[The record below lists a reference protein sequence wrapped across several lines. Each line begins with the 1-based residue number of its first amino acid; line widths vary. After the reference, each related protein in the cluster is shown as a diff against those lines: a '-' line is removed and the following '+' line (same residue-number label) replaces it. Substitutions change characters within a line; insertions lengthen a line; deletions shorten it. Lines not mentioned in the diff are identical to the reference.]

1 MPDKDKPKDT
11 NRNLFLANITHEFRT
26 PIQTMLATID
36 MLKETS
42 LDPEQLEY
50 IQQIHF
56 SAEAL
61 LSLVND
67 FLDFSKLESG
77 QFRFEYIPYNP
88 LVLIEQTIDLL
99 AIEAHNKSIEIIS
112 DIDFALPTQIIGD
125 PTRTR
130 QVLTNLLK
138 NAVKFTQHGYIEIS
152 ASADP
157 AAKTISFFV
166 KDTGIGISEEGKK
179 KLFSNFYQTDASNT
193 RKYGGTGLG
202 LSISKQF
209 VELMGGKI
217 GMKDNPEG
225 GSIFYFSLPYS
236 LPEDMPE
243 EVAALEP
250 SVTEDE
256 KVLIVDDRISAAQS
270 FQKKLKQLGFK
281 DVDYTLSGDDAL
293 KMLCEA
299 ADSKQPYSQVFIDM
313 VMPVMDGWRLSSE
326 INNNSKI
333 NSSKLYLLIPEG
345 QMGRDAKMKRLKW
358 FNGYLY
364 KPIKKKQLINLLI
377 ANAEETLE
385 LEAVD
390 DDTPVSAPQKETAPV
405 PKPATETATGANSEK
420 KPESS
425 SEYEVIAKGRKIIIA
440 EDHPVNQKLISRF
453 FQQFGA
459 ETVCANNG
467 EEAYKAATANPDAD
481 LIFMDIQMPVMSGV
495 EATQKIRA
503 KKIATPIIACTANT
517 DEADF
522 NEYYKA
528 GMNDV
533 LIKPFKKQTVYELL
547 QKWIKKLDEE
557 KNKDSGAGKPN
568 AGISISS
575 TAYNPIAW
583 DIGEMLVTTRNN
595 KELAK
600 QMIADFLSQTVSIFE
615 KITEAIQNNNFLCV
629 QQYAHILK
637 GSAGALAIN
646 KLSDTA
652 KQMELI
658 AKAENAQTCQICL
671 EECGIYFD
679 EFSKLAEDWIEEN
692 S

>member
-1 MPDKDKPKDT
+1 MPDQNSKDT

-26 PIQTMLATID
+26 PIQTILATID
-36 MLKETS
+36 MLKETA

-50 IQQIHF
+50 IQQVHF

-67 FLDFSKLESG
+67 FLDFSKLEAG
-77 QFRFEYIPYNP
+77 QFKFEFIPYNP
-88 LVLIEQTIDLL
+88 LVLVEQTIDLL
-99 AIEAHNKSIEIIS
+99 AIEAHNKNIEIIS
-112 DIDFALPTQIIGD
+112 DIDFMLPVQIIGD
-125 PTRTR
+125 PMRTR

-138 NAVKFTQHGYIEIS
+138 NAVKFTQQGYIEIS

-157 AAKTISFFV
+157 ESKTISFFV

-179 KLFSNFYQTDASNT
+179 KLFSDFYQTDASTT

-209 VELMGGKI
+209 VERMGGKI

-236 LPEDMPE
+236 LPEATPE
-243 EVAALEP
+243 ETLTLDA
-250 SVTEDE
+250 SVIKDE
-256 KVLIVDDRISAAQS
+256 KILIVDDRISAAES
-270 FQKKLKQLGFK
+270 FQKKLRQLGYK
-281 DVDYTLSGDDAL
+281 DVDYALSGDDAL
-293 KMLCEA
+293 KQLCNA
-299 ADSKQPYSQVFIDM
+299 VDDKKPYSLVFIDM

-333 NSSKLYLLIPEG
+333 NSIKLYLLIPEG

-364 KPIKKKQLINLLI
+364 KPIKKKQLLNLLV
-377 ANAEETLE
+377 ANSEEPIE

-390 DDTPVSAPQKETAPV
+390 DDTSVSTDKPKEAE
-405 PKPATETATGANSEK
+405 PKPQAPAPEK
-420 KPESS
+420 KPETAAEVS
-425 SEYEVIAKGRKIIIA
+425 SEYEPVAKGRTIIIA

-459 ETVCANNG
+459 ETICANNG
-467 EEAYKAATANPDAD
+467 EEAYKAAVANPKAD

-495 EATQKIRA
+495 ESAQKIRA
-503 KKIATPIIACTANT
+503 EGLNIPIIACTANT

-522 NEYYKA
+522 AEYYKA

-547 QKWIKKLDEE
+547 QKWIEKLEGAV
-557 KNKDSGAGKPN
+557 NQPAGK
-568 AGISISS
+568 AASVASAS
-575 TAYNPIAW
+575 TVYNPVAW
-583 DIGEMLVTTRNN
+583 DVNEVLVTTRNN
-595 KELAK
+595 KALAK
-600 QMIADFLSQTVSIFE
+600 QMITEFMAQTVGIFE
-615 KITEAIQNNNFLCV
+615 QLTEAIQSSNFFAV
-629 QQYAHILK
+629 QKNSHILK
-637 GSAGALAIN
+637 GSAAALAVY
-646 KLSDTA
+646 KLSDAA

-658 AKAENAQTCQICL
+658 AKAENAQVCEICL
-671 EECGIYFD
+671 KECNDYFY

>member
-1 MPDKDKPKDT
+1 MPDQNSKDT

-26 PIQTMLATID
+26 PIQTILATID
-36 MLKETS
+36 MLKETA

-50 IQQIHF
+50 IQQVHF

-67 FLDFSKLESG
+67 FLDFSKLEAG
-77 QFRFEYIPYNP
+77 QFKFEFIPYNP
-88 LVLIEQTIDLL
+88 LVLVEQTIDLL
-99 AIEAHNKSIEIIS
+99 AIEAHNKNIEIIS
-112 DIDFALPTQIIGD
+112 DIDFMLPVQIIGD
-125 PTRTR
+125 PMRTR

-138 NAVKFTQHGYIEIS
+138 NAVKFTQQGYIEIS

-157 AAKTISFFV
+157 ESKTISFFV

-179 KLFSNFYQTDASNT
+179 KLFSDFYQTDASTT

-209 VELMGGKI
+209 VERMGGKI

-236 LPEDMPE
+236 LPEATAEETPE
-243 EVAALEP
+243 LDA
-250 SVTEDE
+250 SVIKNE
-256 KVLIVDDRISAAQS
+256 KILIVDDRISAAES
-270 FQKKLKQLGFK
+270 FQKKLRQLGYK
-281 DVDYTLSGDDAL
+281 DVDYALSGDDAL
-293 KMLCEA
+293 KQLCKA
-299 ADSKQPYSQVFIDM
+299 VDDKKPYSLVFIDM

-333 NSSKLYLLIPEG
+333 NSLKLYLLIPEG

-364 KPIKKKQLINLLI
+364 KPIKKKQLMNLLV
-377 ANAEETLE
+377 ANSEEPIE

-390 DDTPVSAPQKETAPV
+390 DDTPVSTDKPKEAE
-405 PKPATETATGANSEK
+405 PKPQASATEK
-420 KPESS
+420 KPETAAEVS
-425 SEYEVIAKGRKIIIA
+425 SEYEPVAKGRTIIIA

-459 ETVCANNG
+459 ETICANNG
-467 EEAYKAATANPDAD
+467 EEAYKAAVANPKAD

-495 EATQKIRA
+495 ESAQKIRA
-503 KKIATPIIACTANT
+503 EGLNIPIIACTANT

-522 NEYYKA
+522 AEYYKA

-547 QKWIKKLDEE
+547 QKWIEKLEGAV
-557 KNKDSGAGKPN
+557 NQPAGK
-568 AGISISS
+568 AASVASAS
-575 TAYNPIAW
+575 TVYNPVAW
-583 DIGEMLVTTRNN
+583 DVNEVLVTTRNN
-595 KELAK
+595 KALAK
-600 QMIADFLSQTVSIFE
+600 QMITEFMAQTVGIFE
-615 KITEAIQNNNFLCV
+615 QLTEAIQSSNFFAV
-629 QQYAHILK
+629 QKNSHILK
-637 GSAGALAIN
+637 GSAAALAVY
-646 KLSDTA
+646 KLSDAA

-658 AKAENAQTCQICL
+658 AKAENAQVCEICL
-671 EECGIYFD
+671 QECNEYFY

>member
-1 MPDKDKPKDT
+1 MDEKEKTSDA

-26 PIQTMLATID
+26 PIQTIIATID
-36 MLKETS
+36 LLKETA

-50 IQQIHF
+50 IQQVHF

-99 AIEAHNKSIEIIS
+99 AIEAHNKNIEIIS
-112 DIDFALPTQIIGD
+112 DIDFMLPAQIIGD

-138 NAVKFTQHGYIEIS
+138 NAVKFTQQGYIEVS
-152 ASADP
+152 ASADD
-157 AAKTISFFV
+157 ASKEISFFV
-166 KDTGIGISEEGKK
+166 KDTGIGISEESKK
-179 KLFSNFYQTDASNT
+179 KLFSNFFQTDASNT

-209 VELMGGKI
+209 VELMGGRI
-217 GMKDNPEG
+217 AVKDNPEG
-225 GSIFYFSLPYS
+225 GSVFYFTLPYT
-236 LPEDMPE
+236 LPEDTAE
-243 EVAALEP
+243 EFNELEK
-250 SVTEDE
+250 SVTDGQ
-256 KVLIVDDRISAAQS
+256 KILIVDDRESAADS
-270 FQKKLKQLGFK
+270 FRKKLKRLGFEQ
-281 DVDYTLSGDDAL
+281 VDFVLSGEEAL
-293 KMLCEA
+293 KKLCDA
-299 ADSKQPYSQVFIDM
+299 AEKQTPYTQVFIDM

-326 INNNSKI
+326 INNNPLI

-364 KPIKKKQLINLLI
+364 KPVKKKQLLNLLI
-377 ANAEETLE
+377 ANAEDPLE
-385 LEAVD
+385 LEAVPD
-390 DDTPVSAPQKETAPV
+390 DSPVDKSSTVQPENNYIPPAEPAEKNTDAPV
-405 PKPATETATGANSEK
+405 
-420 KPESS
+420 
-425 SEYEVIAKGRKIIIA
+425 YEEIAKDKLIIIA

-459 ETVCANNG
+459 ETVCAANG
-467 EEAYKAATANPDAD
+467 EEAVAAVTAHPKAY
-481 LIFMDIQMPVMSGV
+481 LVFMDIQMPIMSGV

-503 KKIATPIIACTANT
+503 AGVEIPIIACTANT

-533 LIKPFKKQTVYELL
+533 LIKPFKKQTVYEIL
-547 QKWIKKLDEE
+547 QKWIEILEKTAVKEFVKAEEDKNQPPKL
-557 KNKDSGAGKPN
+557 K
-568 AGISISS
+568 ISS
-575 TAYNPIAW
+575 AVYNPSAW
-583 DIGEMLVTTRNN
+583 DVAEMLITASNN
-595 KELAK
+595 RKLAE
-600 QMIADFLSQTVSIFE
+600 QLISDFVSQTVGVFE
-615 KITEAIQNNNFLCV
+615 KISDAIQNGDYV
-629 QQYAHILK
+629 SIQKYSHMLK
-637 GSAGALAIN
+637 DSAATLAVN

-652 KQMELI
+652 KQMELV
-658 AKAENAQTCQICL
+658 AKAENAEACQICL
-671 EECGIYFD
+671 EECGVFFD
-679 EFSKLAEDWIEEN
+679 EFSKLAEDWIESN
-692 S
+692 D

>member
-1 MPDKDKPKDT
+1 MPDQNSKDT

-26 PIQTMLATID
+26 PIQTILATID
-36 MLKETS
+36 MLKETA

-50 IQQIHF
+50 IQQVHF

-67 FLDFSKLESG
+67 FLDFSKLEAG
-77 QFRFEYIPYNP
+77 QFKFEFIPYNP
-88 LVLIEQTIDLL
+88 LVLVEQTIDLL
-99 AIEAHNKSIEIIS
+99 AIEAHNKNIEIIS
-112 DIDFALPTQIIGD
+112 DIDFMLPVQIIGD
-125 PTRTR
+125 PMRTR

-138 NAVKFTQHGYIEIS
+138 NAVKFTQQGYIEIS

-157 AAKTISFFV
+157 ESKTISFFV

-179 KLFSNFYQTDASNT
+179 KLFSDFYQTDASTT

-209 VELMGGKI
+209 VERMGGKI

-236 LPEDMPE
+236 LPEATAEETPE
-243 EVAALEP
+243 LDA
-250 SVTEDE
+250 SVIKNE
-256 KVLIVDDRISAAQS
+256 KILIVDDRISAAES
-270 FQKKLKQLGFK
+270 FQKKLRQLGYK
-281 DVDYTLSGDDAL
+281 DVDYALSGDDAL
-293 KMLCEA
+293 KQLCKA
-299 ADSKQPYSQVFIDM
+299 VDDKKPYSLVFIDM

-333 NSSKLYLLIPEG
+333 NSIKLYLLIPEG

-364 KPIKKKQLINLLI
+364 KPIKKKQLLNLLV
-377 ANAEETLE
+377 ANSEEPIE

-390 DDTPVSAPQKETAPV
+390 DDTPLSTDKPKEAEPKPQASAPEKKAETAAEV
-405 PKPATETATGANSEK
+405 
-420 KPESS
+420 S
-425 SEYEVIAKGRKIIIA
+425 SEYEPVAKGRTIIIA

-459 ETVCANNG
+459 ETICANNG
-467 EEAYKAATANPDAD
+467 EEAYKAAVANPKAD

-495 EATQKIRA
+495 ESAQKIRA
-503 KKIATPIIACTANT
+503 EGLNIPIIACTANT

-522 NEYYKA
+522 AEYYKA

-547 QKWIKKLDEE
+547 QKWIEKLEGAV
-557 KNKDSGAGKPN
+557 NQPAGKAN
-568 AGISISS
+568 SVSS
-575 TAYNPIAW
+575 ASTVYNPVAW
-583 DIGEMLVTTRNN
+583 DVNEVLVTTRNN
-595 KELAK
+595 KALAK
-600 QMIADFLSQTVSIFE
+600 QMITEFMAQTVGIFE
-615 KITEAIQNNNFLCV
+615 QLTEAIQSSNFFAV
-629 QQYAHILK
+629 QKNSHILK
-637 GSAGALAIN
+637 GSAAALAVY
-646 KLSDTA
+646 KLSDAA

-658 AKAENAQTCQICL
+658 AKAENAQVCEICL
-671 EECGIYFD
+671 QECNDYFY

>member
-1 MPDKDKPKDT
+1 MDEKEKTSDA

-26 PIQTMLATID
+26 PIQTIIATID
-36 MLKETS
+36 LLKETA

-50 IQQIHF
+50 IQQVHF

-99 AIEAHNKSIEIIS
+99 AIEAHNKNIEIIS
-112 DIDFALPTQIIGD
+112 DIDFMLPAQIIGD

-138 NAVKFTQHGYIEIS
+138 NAVKFTQQGYIEVS
-152 ASADP
+152 ASADD
-157 AAKTISFFV
+157 ASKEISFFV
-166 KDTGIGISEEGKK
+166 KDTGIGISEESKK
-179 KLFSNFYQTDASNT
+179 KLFSNFFQTDASNT

-209 VELMGGKI
+209 VELMGGRI
-217 GMKDNPEG
+217 AVKDNPEG
-225 GSIFYFSLPYS
+225 GSVFYFTLPYT
-236 LPEDMPE
+236 LPEDTAE
-243 EVAALEP
+243 EFNELEK
-250 SVTEDE
+250 SVTDGQ
-256 KVLIVDDRISAAQS
+256 KILIVDDRESAADS
-270 FQKKLKQLGFK
+270 FRKKLKRLGFEQ
-281 DVDYTLSGDDAL
+281 VDFVLSGEEAL
-293 KMLCEA
+293 KKLCDA
-299 ADSKQPYSQVFIDM
+299 AEKQTPYTQVFIDM

-326 INNNSKI
+326 INNNPLI

-364 KPIKKKQLINLLI
+364 KPVKKKQLLNLLI
-377 ANAEETLE
+377 ANAEDPLE
-385 LEAVD
+385 LEAVPD
-390 DDTPVSAPQKETAPV
+390 DSPVDKSSTVQPENNYIPPAEPAEKNTDAPV
-405 PKPATETATGANSEK
+405 
-420 KPESS
+420 
-425 SEYEVIAKGRKIIIA
+425 YEEIAKDRLIIIA

-459 ETVCANNG
+459 ETVCAANG
-467 EEAYKAATANPDAD
+467 EEAVAAVTAHPKAY
-481 LIFMDIQMPVMSGV
+481 LVFMDIQMPIMSGV

-503 KKIATPIIACTANT
+503 AGVEIPIIACTANT

-533 LIKPFKKQTVYELL
+533 LIKPFKKQTVYEIL
-547 QKWIKKLDEE
+547 QKWIEILEKTAVKEFVKAEEDKNQPPKL
-557 KNKDSGAGKPN
+557 K
-568 AGISISS
+568 ISS
-575 TAYNPIAW
+575 AVYNPSAW
-583 DIGEMLVTTRNN
+583 DVAEMLITASNN
-595 KELAK
+595 RKLAE
-600 QMIADFLSQTVSIFE
+600 QLISDFVSQTVGVFE
-615 KITEAIQNNNFLCV
+615 KISDAIQNGDYV
-629 QQYAHILK
+629 SIQKYSHMLK
-637 GSAGALAIN
+637 DSAATLAVN

-652 KQMELI
+652 KQMELV
-658 AKAENAQTCQICL
+658 AKAENAEACQICL
-671 EECGIYFD
+671 EECGVFFD
-679 EFSKLAEDWIEEN
+679 EFSKLAEDWIESN
-692 S
+692 D

>member
-1 MPDKDKPKDT
+1 MDEKEKTSDA

-26 PIQTMLATID
+26 PIQTIIATID
-36 MLKETS
+36 LLKETA

-50 IQQIHF
+50 IQQVHF

-112 DIDFALPTQIIGD
+112 DIDFMLPAQIIGD

-138 NAVKFTQHGYIEIS
+138 NAVKFTQQGYIEVS
-152 ASADP
+152 ASADD
-157 AAKTISFFV
+157 ASKEISFFV
-166 KDTGIGISEEGKK
+166 KDTGIGISEESKK
-179 KLFSNFYQTDASNT
+179 KLFSNFFQTDASNT

-209 VELMGGKI
+209 VELMGGRI
-217 GMKDNPEG
+217 AVKDNPEG
-225 GSIFYFSLPYS
+225 GSVFYFTLPYT
-236 LPEDMPE
+236 LPEDTAE
-243 EVAALEP
+243 EFNELEK
-250 SVTEDE
+250 SVTDGQ
-256 KVLIVDDRISAAQS
+256 KILIVDDRESAADS
-270 FQKKLKQLGFK
+270 FRKKLKRLGFEQ
-281 DVDYTLSGDDAL
+281 VDFVLSGEEAL
-293 KMLCEA
+293 KKLCDA
-299 ADSKQPYSQVFIDM
+299 AEKQTPYTQVFIDM

-326 INNNSKI
+326 INNNPLI

-364 KPIKKKQLINLLI
+364 KPVKKKQLLNLLI
-377 ANAEETLE
+377 ANAEDPLE
-385 LEAVD
+385 LEAVPD
-390 DDTPVSAPQKETAPV
+390 DSPVDKSSTVQPENNYIPPAEPAEKNTDAPV
-405 PKPATETATGANSEK
+405 
-420 KPESS
+420 
-425 SEYEVIAKGRKIIIA
+425 YEEIAKDRLIIIA

-459 ETVCANNG
+459 ETVCAANG
-467 EEAYKAATANPDAD
+467 EEAVAAVTAHPKAY
-481 LIFMDIQMPVMSGV
+481 LVFMDIQMPIMSGV

-503 KKIATPIIACTANT
+503 AGVEIPIIACTANT

-533 LIKPFKKQTVYELL
+533 LIKPFKKQTVYEIL
-547 QKWIKKLDEE
+547 QKWIEILEKTAVKEFVKAEEDKNQPPKL
-557 KNKDSGAGKPN
+557 K
-568 AGISISS
+568 ISS
-575 TAYNPIAW
+575 AVYNPSAW
-583 DIGEMLVTTRNN
+583 DVAEMLITASNN
-595 KELAK
+595 RKLAE
-600 QMIADFLSQTVSIFE
+600 QLISDFVSQTVGVFE
-615 KITEAIQNNNFLCV
+615 KISDAIQNGDYV
-629 QQYAHILK
+629 SIQKYSHMLK
-637 GSAGALAIN
+637 DSAATLAVN

-652 KQMELI
+652 KQMELV
-658 AKAENAQTCQICL
+658 AKAENAEACQICL
-671 EECGIYFD
+671 EECGVFFD
-679 EFSKLAEDWIEEN
+679 EFSKLAEDWIESN
-692 S
+692 D

>member
-1 MPDKDKPKDT
+1 MSNQNSKDT

-26 PIQTMLATID
+26 PIQTILATID
-36 MLKETS
+36 MLKETA

-50 IQQIHF
+50 IQQVHF

-67 FLDFSKLESG
+67 FLDFSKLEAG
-77 QFRFEYIPYNP
+77 QFKFEFIPYNP
-88 LVLIEQTIDLL
+88 LVLVEQTIDLL
-99 AIEAHNKSIEIIS
+99 AIEAHNKNIEIIS
-112 DIDFALPTQIIGD
+112 DIDFRLPAQIIGD
-125 PTRTR
+125 PMRTR

-138 NAVKFTQHGYIEIS
+138 NAVKFTQQGYIEIS

-157 AAKTISFFV
+157 DAKIISFFV

-179 KLFSNFYQTDASNT
+179 KLFSDFYQTDASNT

-209 VELMGGKI
+209 VERMGGKI
-217 GMKDNPEG
+217 AMKDNPEG

-236 LPEDMPE
+236 LPDATTE
-243 EVAALEP
+243 ETLTLDA
-250 SVTEDE
+250 SVIKDE
-256 KVLIVDDRISAAQS
+256 KILIVDDRISAAES

-281 DVDYTLSGDDAL
+281 TVDYALSGDEAL
-293 KMLCEA
+293 KQLCKA
-299 ADSKQPYSQVFIDM
+299 ADGKKPYSQVFIDM

-333 NSSKLYLLIPEG
+333 NSTKLYLLIPEG

-364 KPIKKKQLINLLI
+364 KPIRKKQLLNLLI

-390 DDTPVSAPQKETAPV
+390 EAVPLSEAKPKEAEVKQPQPPVD
-405 PKPATETATGANSEK
+405 SEK
-420 KPESS
+420 KPDVS
-425 SEYEVIAKGRKIIIA
+425 SEYEAIAKGRTVIIA
-440 EDHPVNQKLISRF
+440 EDHPVNQKLINRF

-459 ETVCANNG
+459 ETVCASNG
-467 EEAYKAATANPDAD
+467 EEAYKAAVDHPKAD
-481 LIFMDIQMPVMSGV
+481 LFFMDIQMPIMSGV

-503 KKIATPIIACTANT
+503 EGIGIPIIACTANT

-522 NEYYKA
+522 EEYYKA

-547 QKWIKKLDEE
+547 QKWIAKLESE
-557 KNKDSGAGKPN
+557 KNQPSGSGADR
-568 AGISISS
+568 AISQKFIASS
-575 TAYNPIAW
+575 SAYNPVAW
-583 DIGEMLVTTRNN
+583 DVAEMLITTRDN

-600 QMIADFLSQTVSIFE
+600 QMIADFMGQTVDLFE
-615 KITEAIQNNNFLCV
+615 KIAEAIQNSNYLAV
-629 QQYAHILK
+629 QQYSHVLK
-637 GSAGALAIN
+637 GSASALAVY
-646 KLSDTA
+646 KLADTA
-652 KQMELI
+652 KQMELV

-671 EECGIYFD
+671 EECGGYFD

>member
-1 MPDKDKPKDT
+1 MPDQNSKDT

-26 PIQTMLATID
+26 PIQTILATID
-36 MLKETS
+36 MLKETA

-50 IQQIHF
+50 IQQVHF

-67 FLDFSKLESG
+67 FLDFSKLEAG
-77 QFRFEYIPYNP
+77 QFKFEFIPYNP
-88 LVLIEQTIDLL
+88 LVLVEQTIDLL
-99 AIEAHNKSIEIIS
+99 AIEAHNKNIEIIS
-112 DIDFALPTQIIGD
+112 DIDFMLPTQIIGD
-125 PTRTR
+125 PMRIR

-138 NAVKFTQHGYIEIS
+138 NAVKFTQQGYIEIS
-152 ASADP
+152 AFANPES
-157 AAKTISFFV
+157 KTISFFV

-179 KLFSNFYQTDASNT
+179 KLFSDFYQTDASTT

-209 VELMGGKI
+209 VERMGGNI

-236 LPEDMPE
+236 LPEDKAEEAPE
-243 EVAALEP
+243 LDA
-250 SVTEDE
+250 SVIKNE
-256 KVLIVDDRISAAQS
+256 KILIVDDRISAAES
-270 FQKKLKQLGFK
+270 FQKKLRQLGFK
-281 DVDYTLSGDDAL
+281 DVDFTLSGDDAL
-293 KMLCEA
+293 KMLCGA
-299 ADSKQPYSQVFIDM
+299 ADSNKPYSQVFIDM

-390 DDTPVSAPQKETAPV
+390 DDTPVSAPQKEAVPV
-405 PKPATETATGANSEK
+405 PKPAAETAAGANSEK
-420 KPESS
+420 KPEAS

-503 KKIATPIIACTANT
+503 EKIATPIIACTANT

-557 KNKDSGAGKPN
+557 KNKVSGAGKPN
-568 AGISISS
+568 AGVSISS
-575 TAYNPIAW
+575 TAYNPVAW

-600 QMIADFLSQTVSIFE
+600 QMIAEFLSQTVSIFE
-615 KITEAIQNNNFLCV
+615 KIIEAIQNNNFLCV

-637 GSAGALAIN
+637 GSAGSLSIN

-658 AKAENAQTCQICL
+658 ARAENAQTCQICL

-679 EFSKLAEDWIEEN
+679 EFSKLAEDWMEEN

>member
-1 MPDKDKPKDT
+1 MSDQDKSKDN

-26 PIQTMLATID
+26 PIQTIIATID

-42 LDPEQLEY
+42 LDPEQTEY
-50 IQQIHF
+50 IQQVHF

-99 AIEAHNKSIEIIS
+99 AIEAHNKNIEIIS
-112 DIDFALPTQIIGD
+112 DIDFALPSQIIGD

-138 NAVKFTQHGYIEIS
+138 NAVKFTQKGYIEIS
-152 ASADP
+152 ASADSNE
-157 AAKTISFFV
+157 KTISFFV
-166 KDTGIGISEEGKK
+166 KDTGIGISEEEKK

-217 GMKDNPEG
+217 AMKDNPEG

-236 LPEDMPE
+236 LPDDT
-243 EVAALEP
+243 ADAIITLDR
-250 SVTEDE
+250 SITENE
-256 KVLIVDDRISAAQS
+256 KILIVDDRISAAQS
-270 FQKKLKQLGFK
+270 FQNKLNQLGFK
-281 DVDYTLSGDDAL
+281 IVDYALSGDDAL
-293 KMLCEA
+293 KLLCSA
-299 ADSKQPYSQVFIDM
+299 AESNVPYSQVFIDM
-313 VMPVMDGWRLSSE
+313 IMPVMDGWRLSSE

-333 NSSKLYLLIPEG
+333 NSTRLYLLIPEG

-364 KPIKKKQLINLLI
+364 KPIKKKQLINLII
-377 ANAEETLE
+377 ANAEETIE
-385 LEAVD
+385 LEAVED
-390 DDTPVSAPQKETAPV
+390 DASVPLDLPEKKEE
-405 PKPATETATGANSEK
+405 KPASVDSEK
-420 KPESS
+420 KADAS
-425 SEYEVIAKGRKIIIA
+425 SEYEMIAKGRTIIIA
-440 EDHPVNQKLISRF
+440 EDHPVNQKLINRF

-459 ETVCANNG
+459 ETICADNG
-467 EEAYKAATANPDAD
+467 EEAYKAAVKNPGSD

-495 EATQKIRA
+495 EATHKIRA
-503 KKIATPIIACTANT
+503 EGLNIPIIACTANT

-522 NEYYKA
+522 EEYYKA

-547 QKWIKKLDEE
+547 SKWIEKFKAEENSDPKENKKV
-557 KNKDSGAGKPN
+557 
-568 AGISISS
+568 SS
-575 TAYNPIAW
+575 KFINNRTAYNPVSW
-583 DIGEMLVTTRNN
+583 DLAEMLVTTRND
-595 KELAK
+595 KKLAK
-600 QMIADFLSQTVSIFE
+600 QMITDFMGHAVSILE
-615 KITEAIQNNNFLCV
+615 KLVEAVQNNNFSAV
-629 QQYAHILK
+629 QQYSHVLK
-637 GSAGALAIN
+637 GCAAALAVN

-652 KQMELI
+652 KQMELV
-658 AKAENAQTCQICL
+658 AKAENFQACQICL

-692 S
+692 C

>member
-1 MPDKDKPKDT
+1 MPDQNSKDT

-26 PIQTMLATID
+26 PIQTILATID
-36 MLKETS
+36 MLKETA

-50 IQQIHF
+50 IQQVHF

-67 FLDFSKLESG
+67 FLDFSKLEAG
-77 QFRFEYIPYNP
+77 QFKFEFIPYNP
-88 LVLIEQTIDLL
+88 LVLVEQTIDLL
-99 AIEAHNKSIEIIS
+99 AIEAHNKNIEIIS
-112 DIDFALPTQIIGD
+112 DIDFMLPTQIIGD
-125 PTRTR
+125 PMRIR

-138 NAVKFTQHGYIEIS
+138 NAVKFTQQGYIEIS
-152 ASADP
+152 AFANPES
-157 AAKTISFFV
+157 KTISFFV

-179 KLFSNFYQTDASNT
+179 KLFSDFYQTDASTT

-209 VELMGGKI
+209 VERMGGNI

-236 LPEDMPE
+236 LPEDKAEEAPE
-243 EVAALEP
+243 LDA
-250 SVTEDE
+250 SVIKNE
-256 KVLIVDDRISAAQS
+256 KILIVDDRISAAES
-270 FQKKLKQLGFK
+270 FQKKLRQLGFK
-281 DVDYTLSGDDAL
+281 DVDFTLSGDDAL
-293 KMLCEA
+293 KMLCGA
-299 ADSKQPYSQVFIDM
+299 ADSNKPYSQVFIDM

-390 DDTPVSAPQKETAPV
+390 DDTPVSAPQKEAAPV
-405 PKPATETATGANSEK
+405 PKPAAGTAAGANSEK
-420 KPESS
+420 KPEAS

-459 ETVCANNG
+459 ETICANNG
-467 EEAYKAATANPDAD
+467 EEAYKAAAANPDAD

-503 KKIATPIIACTANT
+503 EKIATPIIACTANT

-547 QKWIKKLDEE
+547 QKWIEKLDEE
-557 KNKDSGAGKPN
+557 KKKASGEGKPN
-568 AGISISS
+568 AVVSISS
-575 TAYNPIAW
+575 TAYNPVAW

-600 QMIADFLSQTVSIFE
+600 QMITEFLSQSVSIFE
-615 KITEAIQNNNFLCV
+615 KIIEAIQNNNFLCV

-637 GSAGALAIN
+637 GSAGSLSIN

-658 AKAENAQTCQICL
+658 ARAENAQTCQICL

-679 EFSKLAEDWIEEN
+679 EFSKLAEDWMEEN

>member
-1 MPDKDKPKDT
+1 MPDQNSKDT

-26 PIQTMLATID
+26 PIQTILATID
-36 MLKETS
+36 MLKETA

-50 IQQIHF
+50 IQQVHF

-67 FLDFSKLESG
+67 FLDFSKLEAG
-77 QFRFEYIPYNP
+77 QFKFEFIPYNP
-88 LVLIEQTIDLL
+88 LVLVEQTIDLL
-99 AIEAHNKSIEIIS
+99 AIEAHNKNIEIIS
-112 DIDFALPTQIIGD
+112 DIDFMLPVQIIGD
-125 PTRTR
+125 PMRTR

-138 NAVKFTQHGYIEIS
+138 NAVKFTQQGYIEIS

-157 AAKTISFFV
+157 ESKTISFFV

-179 KLFSNFYQTDASNT
+179 KLFSDFYQTDASTT

-209 VELMGGKI
+209 VERMGGKI

-236 LPEDMPE
+236 LPEATAEETPE
-243 EVAALEP
+243 LDA
-250 SVTEDE
+250 SVIKNE
-256 KVLIVDDRISAAQS
+256 KILIVDDRISAAES
-270 FQKKLKQLGFK
+270 FQKKLRQLGYK
-281 DVDYTLSGDDAL
+281 DVDYALSGDDAL
-293 KMLCEA
+293 KQLCKA
-299 ADSKQPYSQVFIDM
+299 VDDKKPYSLVFIDM

-333 NSSKLYLLIPEG
+333 NSIKLYLLIPEG

-364 KPIKKKQLINLLI
+364 KPIKKKQLLNLLV
-377 ANAEETLE
+377 ANSEEPIE

-390 DDTPVSAPQKETAPV
+390 DDTPLSTDKPKEAEPKPQASAPEKKAETAAEV
-405 PKPATETATGANSEK
+405 
-420 KPESS
+420 S
-425 SEYEVIAKGRKIIIA
+425 SEYEPVAKGRTIIIA

-459 ETVCANNG
+459 ETICANNG
-467 EEAYKAATANPDAD
+467 EEAYKAAVANPKAD

-495 EATQKIRA
+495 ESAQKIRA
-503 KKIATPIIACTANT
+503 EGLNIPIIACTANT

-522 NEYYKA
+522 AEYYKA

-547 QKWIKKLDEE
+547 QKWIEKLEGAV
-557 KNKDSGAGKPN
+557 NQPAGK
-568 AGISISS
+568 AASVASAS
-575 TAYNPIAW
+575 TVYNPVAW
-583 DIGEMLVTTRNN
+583 DVNEVLVTTRNN
-595 KELAK
+595 KALAK
-600 QMIADFLSQTVSIFE
+600 QMITEFMAQTVGIFE
-615 KITEAIQNNNFLCV
+615 QLTEAIQSSNFFAV
-629 QQYAHILK
+629 QKNSHILK
-637 GSAGALAIN
+637 GSAAALAVY
-646 KLSDTA
+646 KLSDAA

-658 AKAENAQTCQICL
+658 AKAENAQVCEICL
-671 EECGIYFD
+671 QECNDYFY

>member
-1 MPDKDKPKDT
+1 MPDQNSKDT

-26 PIQTMLATID
+26 PIQTILATID
-36 MLKETS
+36 MLKETA

-50 IQQIHF
+50 IQQVHF

-67 FLDFSKLESG
+67 FLDFSKLEAG
-77 QFRFEYIPYNP
+77 QFKFEFIPYNP
-88 LVLIEQTIDLL
+88 LVLVEQTIDLL
-99 AIEAHNKSIEIIS
+99 AIEAHNKNIEIIS
-112 DIDFALPTQIIGD
+112 DIDFMLPVQIIGD
-125 PTRTR
+125 PMRTR

-138 NAVKFTQHGYIEIS
+138 NAVKFTQQGYIEIS

-157 AAKTISFFV
+157 ESKTISFFV

-179 KLFSNFYQTDASNT
+179 KLFSDFYQTDASTT

-209 VELMGGKI
+209 VERMGGKI

-236 LPEDMPE
+236 LPEATAEETPE
-243 EVAALEP
+243 LDA
-250 SVTEDE
+250 SVIKNE
-256 KVLIVDDRISAAQS
+256 KILIVDDRISAAES
-270 FQKKLKQLGFK
+270 FQKKLRQLGYK
-281 DVDYTLSGDDAL
+281 DVDYALSGDDAL
-293 KMLCEA
+293 KQLCKA
-299 ADSKQPYSQVFIDM
+299 VDDKKPYSLVFIDM

-333 NSSKLYLLIPEG
+333 NSIKLYLLIPEG

-364 KPIKKKQLINLLI
+364 KPIKKKQLMNLLV
-377 ANAEETLE
+377 ANSEEPIE

-390 DDTPVSAPQKETAPV
+390 DDTPVSTDKPKEAE
-405 PKPATETATGANSEK
+405 PKPQASATEK
-420 KPESS
+420 KPETAAEVS
-425 SEYEVIAKGRKIIIA
+425 SEYEPVAKGRTIIIA

-459 ETVCANNG
+459 ETICANNG
-467 EEAYKAATANPDAD
+467 EEAYKAAVANPKAD

-495 EATQKIRA
+495 ESAQKIRA
-503 KKIATPIIACTANT
+503 EGLNIPIIACTANT

-522 NEYYKA
+522 AEYYKA

-547 QKWIKKLDEE
+547 QKWIEKLEGAV
-557 KNKDSGAGKPN
+557 NQPAGKAN
-568 AGISISS
+568 SVSS
-575 TAYNPIAW
+575 TSTVYNPVAW
-583 DIGEMLVTTRNN
+583 DVNEVLVTTRNN
-595 KELAK
+595 KALAK
-600 QMIADFLSQTVSIFE
+600 QMITEFMAQTVGIFE
-615 KITEAIQNNNFLCV
+615 QLTEAIQSSNFFAV
-629 QQYAHILK
+629 QKNSHILK
-637 GSAGALAIN
+637 GSAAALAVY
-646 KLSDTA
+646 KLSDAA

-658 AKAENAQTCQICL
+658 AKAENAQVCEICL
-671 EECGIYFD
+671 QECNEYFY

>member
-1 MPDKDKPKDT
+1 MPDQNSKDT

-26 PIQTMLATID
+26 PIQTILATID
-36 MLKETS
+36 MLKETA

-50 IQQIHF
+50 IQQVHF

-67 FLDFSKLESG
+67 FLDFSKLEAG
-77 QFRFEYIPYNP
+77 QFKFEFIPYNP
-88 LVLIEQTIDLL
+88 LVLVEQTIDLL
-99 AIEAHNKSIEIIS
+99 AIEAHNKNIEIIS
-112 DIDFALPTQIIGD
+112 DIDFMLPVQIIGD
-125 PTRTR
+125 PMRTR

-138 NAVKFTQHGYIEIS
+138 NAVKFTQQGYIEIS

-157 AAKTISFFV
+157 KSKTISFFV

-179 KLFSNFYQTDASNT
+179 KLFSDFYQTDASTT

-209 VELMGGKI
+209 VERMGGKI

-225 GSIFYFSLPYS
+225 GSIFYFRLPYS
-236 LPEDMPE
+236 LPEATAEETPE
-243 EVAALEP
+243 LDA
-250 SVTEDE
+250 SVIKNE
-256 KVLIVDDRISAAQS
+256 KILIVDDRISAAES
-270 FQKKLKQLGFK
+270 FQKKLRQLGYK
-281 DVDYTLSGDDAL
+281 DVDYALSGDDAL
-293 KMLCEA
+293 KQLCKA
-299 ADSKQPYSQVFIDM
+299 VDDKKPYSLVFIDM

-333 NSSKLYLLIPEG
+333 NSIKLYLLIPEG

-364 KPIKKKQLINLLI
+364 KPIKKKQLLNLLV
-377 ANAEETLE
+377 ANSEEPIE

-390 DDTPVSAPQKETAPV
+390 DDTPVSTDKPKEAEPKPQA
-405 PKPATETATGANSEK
+405 PATEKKAETAAEV
-420 KPESS
+420 S
-425 SEYEVIAKGRKIIIA
+425 SEYEPVAKGRTIIIA

-459 ETVCANNG
+459 ETICANNG
-467 EEAYKAATANPDAD
+467 EEAYKAAVANPKAD

-495 EATQKIRA
+495 ESAQKIRTDGLN
-503 KKIATPIIACTANT
+503 IPIIACTANT

-522 NEYYKA
+522 AEYYKA

-547 QKWIKKLDEE
+547 QKWIEKLEGAV
-557 KNKDSGAGKPN
+557 NQPAGK
-568 AGISISS
+568 AASVSS
-575 TAYNPIAW
+575 ASTVYNPVAW
-583 DIGEMLVTTRNN
+583 DVNEVLVTTRNN
-595 KELAK
+595 KALAK
-600 QMIADFLSQTVSIFE
+600 QMITEFMAQTVGIFE
-615 KITEAIQNNNFLCV
+615 QLTEAIQSSNFFAV
-629 QQYAHILK
+629 QKNSHILK
-637 GSAGALAIN
+637 GSAAALAVY
-646 KLSDTA
+646 KLSDAA

-658 AKAENAQTCQICL
+658 AKAENAQVCEICL
-671 EECGIYFD
+671 QECNEYFY
-679 EFSKLAEDWIEEN
+679 EFSKLAEDWIEVN

>member
-1 MPDKDKPKDT
+1 MPDQNSKDT

-26 PIQTMLATID
+26 PIQTILATID
-36 MLKETS
+36 MLKETA

-50 IQQIHF
+50 IQQVHF

-67 FLDFSKLESG
+67 FLDFSKLEAG
-77 QFRFEYIPYNP
+77 QFKFEFIPYNP
-88 LVLIEQTIDLL
+88 LVLVEQTIDLL
-99 AIEAHNKSIEIIS
+99 AIEAHNKNIEIIS
-112 DIDFALPTQIIGD
+112 DIDFMLPVQIIGD
-125 PTRTR
+125 PMRTR

-138 NAVKFTQHGYIEIS
+138 NAVKFTQQGYIEIS

-157 AAKTISFFV
+157 ESKTISFFV

-179 KLFSNFYQTDASNT
+179 KLFSDFYQTDASTT

-209 VELMGGKI
+209 VERMGGKI

-236 LPEDMPE
+236 LPEATAEETPE
-243 EVAALEP
+243 LDA
-250 SVTEDE
+250 SVIKNE
-256 KVLIVDDRISAAQS
+256 KILIVDDRISAAES
-270 FQKKLKQLGFK
+270 FQKKLRQLGYK
-281 DVDYTLSGDDAL
+281 DVDYALSGDDAL
-293 KMLCEA
+293 KQLCKA
-299 ADSKQPYSQVFIDM
+299 VDDKKPYSLVFIDM

-333 NSSKLYLLIPEG
+333 NSIKLYLLIPEG

-364 KPIKKKQLINLLI
+364 KPIKKKQLLNLLV
-377 ANAEETLE
+377 ANSEEPIE

-390 DDTPVSAPQKETAPV
+390 DDTPVSTDKPKDAE
-405 PKPATETATGANSEK
+405 PKPQVPATEK
-420 KPESS
+420 KPETAAEVS
-425 SEYEVIAKGRKIIIA
+425 SEYEPVAKGRTIIIA

-459 ETVCANNG
+459 ETICANNG
-467 EEAYKAATANPDAD
+467 EEAYKAAVANPKAD

-495 EATQKIRA
+495 ESAQKIRA
-503 KKIATPIIACTANT
+503 EGLNIPIIACTANT

-522 NEYYKA
+522 AEYYKA

-547 QKWIKKLDEE
+547 QKWIEKLEGAV
-557 KNKDSGAGKPN
+557 NQPAGKAN
-568 AGISISS
+568 SVASAS
-575 TAYNPIAW
+575 TVYNPVAW
-583 DIGEMLVTTRNN
+583 DVNEVLVTTRNN
-595 KELAK
+595 KALAK
-600 QMIADFLSQTVSIFE
+600 QMITEFMAQTVGIFE
-615 KITEAIQNNNFLCV
+615 QLTEAIQSSNFFAV
-629 QQYAHILK
+629 QKNSHILK
-637 GSAGALAIN
+637 GSAAALAVY
-646 KLSDTA
+646 KLSDAA

-658 AKAENAQTCQICL
+658 AKAENAQVCEICL
-671 EECGIYFD
+671 QECNDYFY

>member
-1 MPDKDKPKDT
+1 MPDQNSKDT

-26 PIQTMLATID
+26 PIQTILATID
-36 MLKETS
+36 MLKETA

-50 IQQIHF
+50 IQQVHF

-67 FLDFSKLESG
+67 FLDFSKLEAG
-77 QFRFEYIPYNP
+77 QFKFEFIPYNP
-88 LVLIEQTIDLL
+88 LVLVEQTIDLL
-99 AIEAHNKSIEIIS
+99 AIEAHNKNIEIIS
-112 DIDFALPTQIIGD
+112 DIDFMLPTQIIGD
-125 PTRTR
+125 PMRIR

-138 NAVKFTQHGYIEIS
+138 NAVKFTQQGYIEIS
-152 ASADP
+152 AFANPES
-157 AAKTISFFV
+157 KTISFFV

-179 KLFSNFYQTDASNT
+179 KLFSDFYQTDASTT

-209 VELMGGKI
+209 VERMGGNI

-236 LPEDMPE
+236 LPEDKAEEAPE
-243 EVAALEP
+243 LDA
-250 SVTEDE
+250 SVIKNE
-256 KVLIVDDRISAAQS
+256 KILIVDDRISAAES
-270 FQKKLKQLGFK
+270 FQKKLRQLGFK
-281 DVDYTLSGDDAL
+281 DVDFTLSGDDAL
-293 KMLCEA
+293 KMLCGA
-299 ADSKQPYSQVFIDM
+299 ADSNKPYSQVFIDM

-390 DDTPVSAPQKETAPV
+390 DDTPVSAPQKEAAPV
-405 PKPATETATGANSEK
+405 PKPAAETAAGANSEK
-420 KPESS
+420 KPEAS

-503 KKIATPIIACTANT
+503 EKIATPIIACTANT

-557 KNKDSGAGKPN
+557 KNKASCAGKTN

-575 TAYNPIAW
+575 TAYNP
-583 DIGEMLVTTRNN
+583 
-595 KELAK
+595 
-600 QMIADFLSQTVSIFE
+600 
-615 KITEAIQNNNFLCV
+615 
-629 QQYAHILK
+629 
-637 GSAGALAIN
+637 
-646 KLSDTA
+646 
-652 KQMELI
+652 
-658 AKAENAQTCQICL
+658 
-671 EECGIYFD
+671 
-679 EFSKLAEDWIEEN
+679 
-692 S
+692 

>member
-1 MPDKDKPKDT
+1 MPDKEKDS

-26 PIQTMLATID
+26 PIQTILATID

-50 IQQIHF
+50 IQQVHF

-88 LVLIEQTIDLL
+88 LILIEQTIDLL
-99 AIEAHNKSIEIIS
+99 AIEAHNKNIEIIS
-112 DIDFALPTQIIGD
+112 DIDFALPSQIIGD
-125 PTRTR
+125 PTRIR

-138 NAVKFTQHGYIEIS
+138 NAVKFTQQGYIEIS

-157 AAKTISFFV
+157 ESKTISFFV

-217 GMKDNPEG
+217 AMKDNPEG
-225 GSIFYFSLPYS
+225 GSIFYFTLPYS
-236 LPEDMPE
+236 LPEDMPGDIL
-243 EVAALEP
+243 ALEQ
-250 SVTEDE
+250 SVTENE

-293 KMLCEA
+293 KLLCEA
-299 ADSKQPYSQVFIDM
+299 ADNKKPYSQVFIDM

-345 QMGRDAKMKRLKW
+345 QMGRDAKMKRLRW

-364 KPIKKKQLINLLI
+364 KPIKKKQLINLLV

-385 LEAVD
+385 LEAVED
-390 DDTPVSAPQKETAPV
+390 DAAAPSQKEPELV
-405 PKPATETATGANSEK
+405 PQPAVKNDAEK
-420 KPESS
+420 KPAVS
-425 SEYEVIAKGRKIIIA
+425 SEYDVIAEGRKIIIA

-459 ETVCANNG
+459 ETICANNG
-467 EEAYKAATANPDAD
+467 EEAYNAAVANPGAD
-481 LIFMDIQMPVMSGV
+481 LIFMDIQMPIMSGV
-495 EATQKIRA
+495 EASQKIRE
-503 KKIATPIIACTANT
+503 KGLNIPIIACTANT

-522 NEYYKA
+522 AEYYKA

-533 LIKPFKKQTVYELL
+533 LIKPFKKQTIYELL
-547 QKWIKKLDEE
+547 QKWIEKLEEE
-557 KNKDSGAGKPN
+557 KKQSASGADKSK
-568 AGISISS
+568 AAISR
-575 TAYNPIAW
+575 TAYNPVAW
-583 DIGEMLVTTRNN
+583 NIDEMLVTTQNN

-600 QMIADFLSQTVSIFE
+600 QMIKDFLGQTVSIFE
-615 KITEAIQNNNFLCV
+615 KITEAIQNSNFLGV

-679 EFSKLAEDWIEEN
+679 EFSKLADDWIEAN

>member
-1 MPDKDKPKDT
+1 MDEKEKTSDA

-26 PIQTMLATID
+26 PIQTIIATID
-36 MLKETS
+36 LLKETA

-50 IQQIHF
+50 IQQVHF

-112 DIDFALPTQIIGD
+112 DIDFMLPAQIIGD

-138 NAVKFTQHGYIEIS
+138 NAVKFTQQGYIEIS
-152 ASADP
+152 ASADD
-157 AAKTISFFV
+157 ASKEISFFV
-166 KDTGIGISEEGKK
+166 KDTGIGISEESKK
-179 KLFSNFYQTDASNT
+179 KLFSNFFQTDASNT

-209 VELMGGKI
+209 VELMGGRI
-217 GMKDNPEG
+217 AVKDNPEG
-225 GSIFYFSLPYS
+225 GSVFYFTLPYT
-236 LPEDMPE
+236 LPEDTAE
-243 EVAALEP
+243 EFNELEK
-250 SVTEDE
+250 SVTDGQ
-256 KVLIVDDRISAAQS
+256 KILIVDDRESAADS
-270 FQKKLKQLGFK
+270 FRKKLKRLGFEQ
-281 DVDYTLSGDDAL
+281 VDFVLSGEEAL
-293 KMLCEA
+293 KKLCDA
-299 ADSKQPYSQVFIDM
+299 AEKQTPYTQVFIDM

-326 INNNSKI
+326 INNNPLI

-364 KPIKKKQLINLLI
+364 KPVKKKQLLNLLI
-377 ANAEETLE
+377 ANAEDPLE
-385 LEAVD
+385 LEAVPD
-390 DDTPVSAPQKETAPV
+390 DSPVDKSSTVQPENNYIPPAEPAEKNTDAPV
-405 PKPATETATGANSEK
+405 
-420 KPESS
+420 
-425 SEYEVIAKGRKIIIA
+425 YEEIAKDMLIIIA

-459 ETVCANNG
+459 ETVCAANG
-467 EEAYKAATANPDAD
+467 EEAVAAVTAHPKAY
-481 LIFMDIQMPVMSGV
+481 LVFMDIQMPIMSGV

-503 KKIATPIIACTANT
+503 AGVEIPIIACTANT

-533 LIKPFKKQTVYELL
+533 LIKPFKKQTVYEIL
-547 QKWIKKLDEE
+547 QKWIEILEKTAVKEFVKAEEDKNQPPKL
-557 KNKDSGAGKPN
+557 K
-568 AGISISS
+568 ISS
-575 TAYNPIAW
+575 AVYNPSAW
-583 DIGEMLVTTRNN
+583 DVAEMLITASNN
-595 KELAK
+595 RKLAE
-600 QMIADFLSQTVSIFE
+600 QLISDFVSQTVGVFE
-615 KITEAIQNNNFLCV
+615 KISDAIQNGDYV
-629 QQYAHILK
+629 SIQKYSHMLK
-637 GSAGALAIN
+637 DSAATLAVN

-652 KQMELI
+652 KQMELV
-658 AKAENAQTCQICL
+658 AKAENAEACQICL
-671 EECGIYFD
+671 EECGVFFD
-679 EFSKLAEDWIEEN
+679 EFSKLAEDWIESN
-692 S
+692 D

>member
-1 MPDKDKPKDT
+1 MDEKEKTSDA

-26 PIQTMLATID
+26 PIQTIIATID
-36 MLKETS
+36 LLKETA

-50 IQQIHF
+50 IQQVHF

-99 AIEAHNKSIEIIS
+99 AIEAHNKNIEIIS
-112 DIDFALPTQIIGD
+112 DIDFMLPAQIIGD

-138 NAVKFTQHGYIEIS
+138 NAVKFTQQGYIEIS
-152 ASADP
+152 ASADD
-157 AAKTISFFV
+157 ASKEISFFV
-166 KDTGIGISEEGKK
+166 KDTGIGISEESKK
-179 KLFSNFYQTDASNT
+179 KLFSNFFQTDASNT

-209 VELMGGKI
+209 VELMGGRI
-217 GMKDNPEG
+217 AVKDNPEG
-225 GSIFYFSLPYS
+225 GSVFYFTLPYT
-236 LPEDMPE
+236 LPEDTAE
-243 EVAALEP
+243 EFNELEK
-250 SVTEDE
+250 SVTDGQ
-256 KVLIVDDRISAAQS
+256 KILIVDDRESAADS
-270 FQKKLKQLGFK
+270 FRKKLKRLGFEQ
-281 DVDYTLSGDDAL
+281 VDFVLSGEEAL
-293 KMLCEA
+293 KKLCDA
-299 ADSKQPYSQVFIDM
+299 AEKQTPYTQVFIDM

-326 INNNSKI
+326 INNNPLI

-364 KPIKKKQLINLLI
+364 KPVKKKQLLNLLI
-377 ANAEETLE
+377 ANAEDPLE
-385 LEAVD
+385 LEAVPD
-390 DDTPVSAPQKETAPV
+390 DSPVDKSSTVQPENNYIPPAEPAEKNTDAPV
-405 PKPATETATGANSEK
+405 
-420 KPESS
+420 
-425 SEYEVIAKGRKIIIA
+425 YEEIAKDKLIIIA

-459 ETVCANNG
+459 ETVCAANG
-467 EEAYKAATANPDAD
+467 EEAVAAVTAHPKAY
-481 LIFMDIQMPVMSGV
+481 LVFMDIQMPIMSGV

-503 KKIATPIIACTANT
+503 AGVEIPIIACTANT

-533 LIKPFKKQTVYELL
+533 LIKPFKKQTVYEIL
-547 QKWIKKLDEE
+547 QKWIEILEKTAVKEFVKAEEDKNQPPKL
-557 KNKDSGAGKPN
+557 K
-568 AGISISS
+568 ISS
-575 TAYNPIAW
+575 AVYNPSAW
-583 DIGEMLVTTRNN
+583 DVAEMLITASNN
-595 KELAK
+595 RKLAE
-600 QMIADFLSQTVSIFE
+600 QLISDFVSQTVGVFE
-615 KITEAIQNNNFLCV
+615 KISDAIQNGDYV
-629 QQYAHILK
+629 SIQKYSHMLK
-637 GSAGALAIN
+637 DSAATLAVN

-652 KQMELI
+652 KQMELV
-658 AKAENAQTCQICL
+658 AKAENAEACQICL
-671 EECGIYFD
+671 EECGVFFD
-679 EFSKLAEDWIEEN
+679 EFSKLAEDWIESN
-692 S
+692 D

>member
-1 MPDKDKPKDT
+1 MPDKNSKDT

-26 PIQTMLATID
+26 PIQTILATID
-36 MLKETS
+36 MLKETA

-50 IQQIHF
+50 IQQVHF

-67 FLDFSKLESG
+67 FLDFSKLEAG
-77 QFRFEYIPYNP
+77 QFKFEFIPYNP
-88 LVLIEQTIDLL
+88 LVLVEQTIDLL
-99 AIEAHNKSIEIIS
+99 AIEAHNKNIEIIS
-112 DIDFALPTQIIGD
+112 DIDFTLPTQIIGD
-125 PTRTR
+125 PMRIR

-138 NAVKFTQHGYIEIS
+138 NAVKFTQQGYIEIS
-152 ASADP
+152 ASANP
-157 AAKTISFFV
+157 ESKTISFFV

-179 KLFSNFYQTDASNT
+179 KLFSDFYQTDASTT

-209 VELMGGKI
+209 VERMGGKI

-236 LPEDMPE
+236 LPEDTAEEAPE
-243 EVAALEP
+243 LDA
-250 SVTEDE
+250 SVIKNE
-256 KVLIVDDRISAAQS
+256 KILIVDDRISAAES
-270 FQKKLKQLGFK
+270 FQKKLRQLGYK
-281 DVDYTLSGDDAL
+281 DVDYALSGDDAL
-293 KMLCEA
+293 KQLCKA
-299 ADSKQPYSQVFIDM
+299 VDDKKPYSLVFIDM

-333 NSSKLYLLIPEG
+333 NSIKLYLLIPEG

-364 KPIKKKQLINLLI
+364 KPIKKKQLLNLLI
-377 ANAEETLE
+377 ANSEEPIE
-385 LEAVD
+385 LEAVED
-390 DDTPVSAPQKETAPV
+390 DVPLSETKPKEAAPKPQKS
-405 PKPATETATGANSEK
+405 SEK
-420 KPESS
+420 KPGSTSEVS
-425 SEYEVIAKGRKIIIA
+425 SEYGPIAKGRTIIIA

-459 ETVCANNG
+459 ETICANNG
-467 EEAYKAATANPDAD
+467 EEAYKAAAANPKAD

-495 EATQKIRA
+495 ESAQKIRA
-503 KKIATPIIACTANT
+503 EGLNIPIIACTANT

-522 NEYYKA
+522 AEYYKA

-547 QKWIKKLDEE
+547 QKWIEKLE
-557 KNKDSGAGKPN
+557 GAANQP
-568 AGISISS
+568 AGRTGSVSS
-575 TAYNPIAW
+575 AGTAYNPVAW
-583 DIGEMLVTTRNN
+583 DVNEVLVTTRNN
-595 KELAK
+595 KALAK
-600 QMIADFLSQTVSIFE
+600 QMITEFMSQTVGIFE
-615 KITEAIQNNNFLCV
+615 QLTEAIQSSNFFAV
-629 QQYAHILK
+629 QKNSHILK
-637 GSAGALAIN
+637 GSAAALAIY
-646 KLSDTA
+646 KLSDAA

-658 AKAENAQTCQICL
+658 AKAENVQVCEICL
-671 EECGIYFD
+671 RECNEYFY

>member
-1 MPDKDKPKDT
+1 MPDQNSKDT

-26 PIQTMLATID
+26 PIQTILATID
-36 MLKETS
+36 MLKETA

-50 IQQIHF
+50 IQQVHF

-67 FLDFSKLESG
+67 FLDFSKLEAG
-77 QFRFEYIPYNP
+77 QFKFEFIPYNP
-88 LVLIEQTIDLL
+88 LVLVEQTIDLL
-99 AIEAHNKSIEIIS
+99 AIEAHNKNIEIIS
-112 DIDFALPTQIIGD
+112 DIDFMLPVQIIGD
-125 PTRTR
+125 PMRTR

-138 NAVKFTQHGYIEIS
+138 NAVKFTQQGYIEIS

-157 AAKTISFFV
+157 ESKTISFFV

-179 KLFSNFYQTDASNT
+179 KLFSDFYQTDASTT

-209 VELMGGKI
+209 VERMGGKI

-236 LPEDMPE
+236 LPEATAEETPE
-243 EVAALEP
+243 LDA
-250 SVTEDE
+250 SVIKNE
-256 KVLIVDDRISAAQS
+256 KILIVDDRISAAES
-270 FQKKLKQLGFK
+270 FQKKLRQLGYK
-281 DVDYTLSGDDAL
+281 DVDYALSGDDAL
-293 KMLCEA
+293 KQLCKA
-299 ADSKQPYSQVFIDM
+299 VDDKKPYSLVFIDM

-333 NSSKLYLLIPEG
+333 NSIKLYLLIPEG

-364 KPIKKKQLINLLI
+364 KPIKKKQLMNLLV
-377 ANAEETLE
+377 ANSEEPIE

-390 DDTPVSAPQKETAPV
+390 DDTPVSTDKPKDAE
-405 PKPATETATGANSEK
+405 PKPQVPATEK
-420 KPESS
+420 KPETAAEVS
-425 SEYEVIAKGRKIIIA
+425 SEYEPVAKGRTIIIA

-459 ETVCANNG
+459 ETICANNG
-467 EEAYKAATANPDAD
+467 EEAYKAAVANPKAD

-495 EATQKIRA
+495 ESAQKIRA
-503 KKIATPIIACTANT
+503 EGLNIPIIACTANT

-522 NEYYKA
+522 AEYYKA

-547 QKWIKKLDEE
+547 QKWIEKLEGAV
-557 KNKDSGAGKPN
+557 NQPAGKAN
-568 AGISISS
+568 SVASAS
-575 TAYNPIAW
+575 TVYNPVAW
-583 DIGEMLVTTRNN
+583 DVNEVLVTTRNN
-595 KELAK
+595 KALAK
-600 QMIADFLSQTVSIFE
+600 QMITEFMAQTVGIFE
-615 KITEAIQNNNFLCV
+615 QLTEAIQSSNFFAV
-629 QQYAHILK
+629 QKNSHILK
-637 GSAGALAIN
+637 GSAAALAVY
-646 KLSDTA
+646 KLSDAA

-658 AKAENAQTCQICL
+658 AKAENAQVCEICL
-671 EECGIYFD
+671 QECNDYFY

>member
-1 MPDKDKPKDT
+1 MPDKEKDS

-26 PIQTMLATID
+26 PIQTILATID

-50 IQQIHF
+50 IQQVHF

-88 LVLIEQTIDLL
+88 LILIEQTIDLL
-99 AIEAHNKSIEIIS
+99 AIEAHNKNIEIIS
-112 DIDFALPTQIIGD
+112 DIDFALPSQIIGD
-125 PTRTR
+125 PTRIR

-138 NAVKFTQHGYIEIS
+138 NAVKFTQQGYIEIS

-157 AAKTISFFV
+157 GSKTISFFV

-217 GMKDNPEG
+217 AMKDNPEG
-225 GSIFYFSLPYS
+225 GSIFYFTLPYS
-236 LPEDMPE
+236 LPEDMPGDIL
-243 EVAALEP
+243 ALDQ
-250 SVTEDE
+250 SVTENE

-270 FQKKLKQLGFK
+270 FQKKLKQLGFQ

-293 KMLCEA
+293 KLLCEA
-299 ADSKQPYSQVFIDM
+299 ADNKQPYSQVFIDM
-313 VMPVMDGWRLSSE
+313 IMPVMDGWRLSSE

-345 QMGRDAKMKRLKW
+345 QMGRDAKMKRLRW

-364 KPIKKKQLINLLI
+364 KPIKKKQLINLLV

-385 LEAVD
+385 LEAVED
-390 DDTPVSAPQKETAPV
+390 DAVTPSQKEPEPV
-405 PKPATETATGANSEK
+405 PQPAVKDDAEK
-420 KPESS
+420 KPAVS
-425 SEYEVIAKGRKIIIA
+425 SEYEVIAEGRKIIIA

-459 ETVCANNG
+459 ETICANNG
-467 EEAYKAATANPDAD
+467 EEAYNAAVANPGAD

-503 KKIATPIIACTANT
+503 EGLGIPIIACTANT

-522 NEYYKA
+522 AEYYKA

-547 QKWIKKLDEE
+547 QKWIEKLDAE
-557 KNKDSGAGKPN
+557 KKQSASGADKSK
-568 AGISISS
+568 AAVSR
-575 TAYNPIAW
+575 TTYNPVAW
-583 DIGEMLVTTRNN
+583 NIEEMLVTTQNN

-600 QMIADFLSQTVSIFE
+600 QMIKDFLGQTVSIFE
-615 KITEAIQNNNFLCV
+615 KITEAIQNNNFLGV
-629 QQYAHILK
+629 QQYAHVLK

-671 EECGIYFD
+671 EECSIYFD
-679 EFSKLAEDWIEEN
+679 EFSKLADDWIEAN

>member
-1 MPDKDKPKDT
+1 MPEKDKPKES

-42 LDPEQLEY
+42 LDPEQFEY

-99 AIEAHNKSIEIIS
+99 AIEAHNKNIEIIS

-138 NAVKFTQHGYIEIS
+138 NAVKFTQQGYIEIS

-157 AAKTISFFV
+157 DAKTISFFV

-217 GMKDNPEG
+217 AMKDNPEG

-243 EVAALEP
+243 EVVALAP
-250 SVTEDE
+250 SVTEGE

-299 ADSKQPYSQVFIDM
+299 ADSEKPYSQVFIDM

-333 NSSKLYLLIPEG
+333 NSTKLYLLIPEG

-364 KPIKKKQLINLLI
+364 KPIKKKQLLNLLV

-385 LEAVD
+385 LEAVE
-390 DDTPVSAPQKETAPV
+390 DDTPVSAPQKEAVSAP
-405 PKPATETATGANSEK
+405 KSATETAVGANAEK
-420 KPESS
+420 KPEAS
-425 SEYEVIAKGRKIIIA
+425 SEYEVIAEGRTIIIA

-459 ETVCANNG
+459 KTICANNG
-467 EEAYKAATANPDAD
+467 EEAYKAATSNPEAD

-503 KKIATPIIACTANT
+503 EKIVIPIIACTANT

-547 QKWIKKLDEE
+547 KKWLEKLENQKQKTGSGG
-557 KNKDSGAGKPN
+557 SGAQKF
-568 AGISISS
+568 IVSS
-575 TAYNPIAW
+575 AVYNPVAWNIA
-583 DIGEMLVTTRNN
+583 EMLVTTRNN

-600 QMIADFLSQTVSIFE
+600 QMIADFLGQTVSIFE
-615 KITEAIQNNNFLCV
+615 KIKDAIQNSNFLCV

-637 GSAGALAIN
+637 GSAGSLAIN

-679 EFSKLAEDWIEEN
+679 EFSKLAEDWMEEN
-692 S
+692 C

>member
-1 MPDKDKPKDT
+1 MPDQNSKDT

-26 PIQTMLATID
+26 PIQTILATID
-36 MLKETS
+36 MLKETA

-50 IQQIHF
+50 IQQVHF

-67 FLDFSKLESG
+67 FLDFSKLEAG
-77 QFRFEYIPYNP
+77 QFKFEFIPYNP
-88 LVLIEQTIDLL
+88 LVLVEQTIDLL
-99 AIEAHNKSIEIIS
+99 AIEAHNKNIEIIS
-112 DIDFALPTQIIGD
+112 DIDFMLPTQIIGD
-125 PTRTR
+125 PMRIR

-138 NAVKFTQHGYIEIS
+138 NAVKFTQQGYIEIS
-152 ASADP
+152 AFANPES
-157 AAKTISFFV
+157 KTISFFV

-179 KLFSNFYQTDASNT
+179 KLFSDFYQTDASTT

-209 VELMGGKI
+209 VERMGGNI

-236 LPEDMPE
+236 LPEDKAEEAPE
-243 EVAALEP
+243 LDA
-250 SVTEDE
+250 SVIKNE
-256 KVLIVDDRISAAQS
+256 KILIVDDRISAAES
-270 FQKKLKQLGFK
+270 FQKKLRQLGFK
-281 DVDYTLSGDDAL
+281 DVDFTLSGDDAL
-293 KMLCEA
+293 KMLCGA
-299 ADSKQPYSQVFIDM
+299 ADSNKPYSQVFIDM

-390 DDTPVSAPQKETAPV
+390 DDTPVSAPQKEAAPV
-405 PKPATETATGANSEK
+405 PKPAAETAAGANSEK
-420 KPESS
+420 KTEAS
-425 SEYEVIAKGRKIIIA
+425 SEYEVIAKGHKIIIA

-467 EEAYKAATANPDAD
+467 EEAYKAAAANPDAD

-503 KKIATPIIACTANT
+503 EKIATPIIACTANT

-547 QKWIKKLDEE
+547 QKWIEKLDEE
-557 KNKDSGAGKPN
+557 KNKASGAGKPN
-568 AGISISS
+568 AVVSISS
-575 TAYNPIAW
+575 TAYNPVAW

-600 QMIADFLSQTVSIFE
+600 QMITEFLSQSVSIFE

-637 GSAGALAIN
+637 GSAGSLSIN

-658 AKAENAQTCQICL
+658 ARAENAQTCQICL

-679 EFSKLAEDWIEEN
+679 EFSKLAEDWMEEN

>member
-1 MPDKDKPKDT
+1 MPDQNSKDT

-26 PIQTMLATID
+26 PIQTILATID
-36 MLKETS
+36 MLKETA

-50 IQQIHF
+50 IQQVHF

-67 FLDFSKLESG
+67 FLDFSKLEAG
-77 QFRFEYIPYNP
+77 QFKFEFIPYNP
-88 LVLIEQTIDLL
+88 LVLVEQTIDLL
-99 AIEAHNKSIEIIS
+99 AIEAHNKNIEIIS
-112 DIDFALPTQIIGD
+112 DIDFMLPTQIIGD
-125 PTRTR
+125 PMRIR

-138 NAVKFTQHGYIEIS
+138 NAVKFTQQGYIEIS
-152 ASADP
+152 AFANPES
-157 AAKTISFFV
+157 KTISFFV

-179 KLFSNFYQTDASNT
+179 KLFSDFYQTDASTT

-209 VELMGGKI
+209 VERMGGNI

-236 LPEDMPE
+236 LPEDKAEEAPE
-243 EVAALEP
+243 LDA
-250 SVTEDE
+250 SVIKNE
-256 KVLIVDDRISAAQS
+256 KILIVDDRISAAES
-270 FQKKLKQLGFK
+270 FQKKLRQLGFK
-281 DVDYTLSGDDAL
+281 DVDFTLSGDDAL
-293 KMLCEA
+293 KMLCGA
-299 ADSKQPYSQVFIDM
+299 ADSNKPYSQVFIDM

-390 DDTPVSAPQKETAPV
+390 DDTPVSAPQKEAAPV
-405 PKPATETATGANSEK
+405 PKPAAETAASANSEK
-420 KPESS
+420 KTEAS
-425 SEYEVIAKGRKIIIA
+425 SEYEVIAKGRKIVIA

-467 EEAYKAATANPDAD
+467 EEAYKAAASNPDAD

-503 KKIATPIIACTANT
+503 EKIATPIIACTANT

-557 KNKDSGAGKPN
+557 KNKASGAGKPN

-575 TAYNPIAW
+575 TAYNPVAW

-600 QMIADFLSQTVSIFE
+600 QMITEFLSQSVSIFE

-637 GSAGALAIN
+637 GSAGSLSIN

-658 AKAENAQTCQICL
+658 ARAENAQTCQICL

-679 EFSKLAEDWIEEN
+679 EFSKLAEDWMEEN

>member
-1 MPDKDKPKDT
+1 MPDQNSKDT

-26 PIQTMLATID
+26 PIQTILATID
-36 MLKETS
+36 MLKETA

-50 IQQIHF
+50 IQQVHF

-67 FLDFSKLESG
+67 FLDFSKLEAG
-77 QFRFEYIPYNP
+77 QFKFEFIPYNP
-88 LVLIEQTIDLL
+88 LVLVEQTIDLL
-99 AIEAHNKSIEIIS
+99 AIEAHNKNIEIIS
-112 DIDFALPTQIIGD
+112 DIDFMLPVQIIGD
-125 PTRTR
+125 PMRTR

-138 NAVKFTQHGYIEIS
+138 NAVKFTQQGYIEIS

-157 AAKTISFFV
+157 ESKTISFFV

-179 KLFSNFYQTDASNT
+179 KLFSDFYQTDASTT

-209 VELMGGKI
+209 VERMGGKI

-236 LPEDMPE
+236 LPEATAEETPE
-243 EVAALEP
+243 LDA
-250 SVTEDE
+250 SVIKNE
-256 KVLIVDDRISAAQS
+256 KILIVDDRISAAES
-270 FQKKLKQLGFK
+270 FQKKLRQLGYK
-281 DVDYTLSGDDAL
+281 DVDYALSGDDAL
-293 KMLCEA
+293 KQLCKA
-299 ADSKQPYSQVFIDM
+299 VDDKKPYSLVFIDM

-333 NSSKLYLLIPEG
+333 NSIKLYLLIPEG

-364 KPIKKKQLINLLI
+364 KPIKKKQLMNLLV
-377 ANAEETLE
+377 ANSEEPIE

-390 DDTPVSAPQKETAPV
+390 DDTPVSTDKPKEAE
-405 PKPATETATGANSEK
+405 PKPQASATEK
-420 KPESS
+420 KPETAAEVS
-425 SEYEVIAKGRKIIIA
+425 SEYEPVAKGRTIIIA

-459 ETVCANNG
+459 ETICANNG
-467 EEAYKAATANPDAD
+467 EEAYKAAVANPKAD

-495 EATQKIRA
+495 ESAQKIRA
-503 KKIATPIIACTANT
+503 EGLNIPIIACTANT

-522 NEYYKA
+522 AEYYKA

-547 QKWIKKLDEE
+547 QKWIEKLEGAV
-557 KNKDSGAGKPN
+557 NQPAGKAN
-568 AGISISS
+568 SVASAS
-575 TAYNPIAW
+575 TVYNPVAW
-583 DIGEMLVTTRNN
+583 DVNEVLVTTRNN
-595 KELAK
+595 KALAK
-600 QMIADFLSQTVSIFE
+600 QMITEFMAQTVGIFE
-615 KITEAIQNNNFLCV
+615 QLTEAIQSSNFFAV
-629 QQYAHILK
+629 QKNSHILK
-637 GSAGALAIN
+637 GSAAALAVY
-646 KLSDTA
+646 KLSDAA

-658 AKAENAQTCQICL
+658 AKAENAQVCEICL
-671 EECGIYFD
+671 QECNDYFY